1 MNAAAGKPL
10 VEILGEAGVGGVALR
25 RGARDGAFRI
35 AEHNRLAA
43 RWLGLGAGDARGLGV
58 ERLLAAGDDV
68 AIWAELVLA
77 LERGADFAA
86 RLPARG
92 DGRPPLDVLGAP
104 APQESFWLV
113 LTPAVTATASP
124 RAAPEPERL
133 EALNEVLDVAV
144 YALELDLDCRL
155 AVTWTLGPVA
165 ELLGGGPPE
174 GGSWADLVAVDDRA
188 LWRDRNLAVLAGRSA
203 TCRYRL
209 RDRNGEAVTVEDH
222 AVPRRD
228 GEGQVLG
235 LVARVRRVV
244 EPPAPPVEPP
254 PAPPPPA
261 SPPAAGT
268 IAVLARRL
276 DARLVARVDAA
287 GAVVAVLH
295 PSPETINRAEDPRWS
310 ASEALLAAL
319 ERERDAIATAIAE
332 ADPEAEAF
340 SVEIAGERA
349 ELIPLADGGALVV
362 VDGAAASRPGGL
374 EEAPLPAAT
383 STESE
388 AARWWPVLETVVDG
402 IVTCDAKGIVGALS
416 PAGEE
421 LFRVR
426 AADAVGRSLDEFVTV
441 PPGEESDLL
450 ALLHGAAE
458 TGQRLGEFMARREDG
473 ELVPIEVTVSR
484 VADREPAGLLVT
496 VRDVTARREAE
507 ETIRRLAS
515 RDPLT
520 GLPNRLLF
528 DDRLAQTV
536 ERARR
541 NPQEFAVMLLDL
553 DRFKLVNESLGMAKG
568 DQLLREVARRLV
580 LVLRRSDTVARLGGD
595 EFLLLLP
602 GCRGAEAAAKVAQKI
617 LDVMRQPYAID
628 GQELSATASLGIAL
642 FPHDGGDA
650 ETLVRNAD
658 TALYRTKEQ
667 GRNSYQ
673 FYTGDMNAR
682 AFERLVLE
690 TQLRRAL
697 ERGEL
702 TLHFQPLVSAET
714 GAVTA
719 VEALVR
725 WFHPELGRVPPA
737 EFIPLAEETGLILPI
752 GQWVLTEAC
761 RQVREWQRL
770 GFPELRLA
778 VNLSGRQ
785 FKQRNLVDIIRR
797 VLQATG
803 MPAHLLELEL
813 TESALMEDV
822 GESVSRLQAIHDLGV
837 QFAVDDFGTG
847 YSSLA
852 YLKRFPIRCLKIDR
866 SFVKDVTTDPN
877 DAAIAQAI
885 VALAEMM
892 RIAVVAEGVETREQL
907 AMIKR
912 FGCDELQ
919 GFLFCGPQAPDEM
932 LELLRSGRRL
942 QVDDLPEI

>member
-1 MNAAAGKPL
+1 MSARGARSL
-10 VEILGEAGVGGVALR
+10 VELLAVAGIGGVALR
-25 RGARDGAFRI
+25 RAAADGAFRI
-35 AEHNRLAA
+35 AEHNDLAA
-43 RWLGLGAGDARGLGV
+43 RWLGLAEIGAHGLGV
-58 ERLLAAGDDV
+58 DRLWQRADEMST
-68 AIWAELVLA
+68 WAELVLA
-77 LERGADFAA
+77 LERGTSFAA
-86 RLPARG
+86 RLPPRR
-92 DGRPPLDVLGAP
+92 DTRPPLTVVGAP
-104 APQESFWLV
+104 APQDGFWLV
-113 LTPAVTATASP
+113 LTPEASAPP
-124 RAAPEPERL
+124 RSQIAEPALMEAAGAL
-133 EALNEVLDVAV
+133 LDEAL

-155 AVTWTLGPVA
+155 AVTWTLGPLDALV
-165 ELLGGGPPE
+165 GQPPPP
-174 GGSWADLVAVDDRA
+174 GASWADMIAAADRP
-188 LWRDRNLAVLAGRSA
+188 LWRDRNLKVLGGSPA
-203 TCRYRL
+203 TCRYQL
-209 RDRNGEAVTVEDH
+209 RAGNGDAVLVEDA

-228 GEGQVLG
+228 EGGQVSG
-235 LVARVRRVV
+235 LVARVRRIYEV
-244 EPPAPPVEPP
+244 EPVA
-254 PAPPPPA
+254 A
-261 SPPAAGT
+261 PAAAMPAALEAGL
-268 IAVLARRL
+268 AALARRS
-276 DARLVARVDAA
+276 DAALVARLGPDRGVRAVLRGLDPEPDATAAAEA
-287 GAVVAVLH
+287 GAA
-295 PSPETINRAEDPRWS
+295 A
-310 ASEALLAAL
+310 LAAL
-319 ERERDAIATAIAE
+319 EREGEALGALLDAAEPDAAGLGAELAGHRLQVFALPDGTSLVIADRADAAAAGLAE
-332 ADPEAEAF
+332 PPVAARAAPEDEAE
-340 SVEIAGERA
+340 
-349 ELIPLADGGALVV
+349 
-362 VDGAAASRPGGL
+362 
-374 EEAPLPAAT
+374 
-383 STESE
+383 
-388 AARWWPVLETVVDG
+388 RWWPVLETVVDG
-402 IVTCDAKGIVGALS
+402 IITCDAKGIVGGLS
-416 PAGEE
+416 ASAER
-421 LFRVR
+421 LFRISSAEAGGR
-426 AADAVGRSLDEFVTV
+426 ALDELVTV

-450 ALLHGAAE
+450 ALLHEAAA
-458 TGQRLGEFMARREDG
+458 TGQRLGELVARRAGG
-473 ELVPIEVTVSR
+473 ELVPVEVTVSR
-484 VADREPAGLLVT
+484 LAGREPSGLLVT

-515 RDPLT
+515 RDALT

-617 LDVMRQPYAID
+617 LDVMRQPYAVD

-642 FPHDGGDA
+642 FPHDGADA

-702 TLHFQPLVSAET
+702 ALHFQPVVSAAT
-714 GAVTA
+714 GDVTA

-725 WFHPELGRVPPA
+725 WFHPELGRVPPG

-785 FKQRNLVDIIRR
+785 FKQRNLVDMIRR

-803 MPAHLLELEL
+803 MPARLLELEL

-892 RIAVVAEGVETREQL
+892 KISVVAEGVETREQL
-907 AMIKR
+907 AMIRR

-919 GFLFCGPQAPDEM
+919 GFLFCGPLAPEEM
-932 LELLRSGRRL
+932 LQLLRSGRRL
-942 QVDDLPEI
+942 DVDDPVPD

>member
-1 MNAAAGKPL
+1 MTSRGARPL
-10 VEILGEAGVGGVALR
+10 VELLAVAGVGGVALR
-25 RGARDGAFRI
+25 RAAADGAFRI
-35 AEHNRLAA
+35 AEHNDLAA
-43 RWLGLGAGDARGLGV
+43 RWLGLAESGAHGLGV
-58 ERLLAAGDDV
+58 ERLWQRADEMST
-68 AIWAELVLA
+68 WAELVLA
-77 LERGADFAA
+77 LERGTSFAT
-86 RLPARG
+86 RLSPRRGVRPA
-92 DGRPPLDVLGAP
+92 LTVVGAP
-104 APQESFWLV
+104 APQDGFWLV
-113 LTPAVTATASP
+113 LTPEASEP
-124 RAAPEPERL
+124 APPQTTEPALL
-133 EALNEVLDVAV
+133 EAAGALLEETL

-155 AVTWTLGPVA
+155 AVTWTLGPFDALV
-165 ELLGGGPPE
+165 GQPPPP
-174 GGSWADLVAVDDRA
+174 GASWADMVAAADRP
-188 LWRDRNLAVLAGRSA
+188 LWRDRNLMVLGGGTA
-203 TCRYRL
+203 TCRYHL
-209 RDRNGEAVTVEDH
+209 RAGNGDAVLVEDL
-222 AVPRRD
+222 AMPRRD
-228 GEGQVLG
+228 EGGHVRG
-235 LVARVRRVV
+235 LVARVRRVADA
-244 EPPAPPVEPP
+244 EAPT
-254 PAPPPPA
+254 
-261 SPPAAGT
+261 AAGVPLT
-268 IAVLARRL
+268 PSLEAALAALACRS
-276 DARLVARVDAA
+276 DTALVARLDRDGGVH
-287 GAVVAVLH
+287 AVLRG
-295 PSPETINRAEDPRWS
+295 PGADD
-310 ASEALLAAL
+310 EAAA
-319 ERERDAIATAIAE
+319 DTE
-332 ADPEAEAF
+332 A
-340 SVEIAGERA
+340 
-349 ELIPLADGGALVV
+349 
-362 VDGAAASRPGGL
+362 GAAALAAVQREREAIGALLDATEPSVAGL
-374 EEAPLPAAT
+374 GAELAGHRLELFALPDGTSLVIADRAHKAAIGLAEAPVTAHAT
-383 STESE
+383 PEDE
-388 AARWWPVLETVVDG
+388 AERWWPVLETVVDG
-402 IVTCDAKGIVGALS
+402 IITCNAKGIVGGLS
-416 PAGEE
+416 ASAEQ
-421 LFRVR
+421 LFRTSSAEAGGR
-426 AADAVGRSLDEFVTV
+426 ALDELIAVS
-441 PPGEESDLL
+441 PGEESDLL
-450 ALLHGAAE
+450 AMLHQAAA
-458 TGQRLGEFMARREDG
+458 TGQRLGELVARREGG

-484 VADREPAGLLVT
+484 LAGREPAGLLVT

-515 RDPLT
+515 RDALT

-617 LDVMRQPYAID
+617 LDVMRQPYAVD
-628 GQELSATASLGIAL
+628 GQELSATASVGIAL
-642 FPHDGGDA
+642 FPHDGADA

-702 TLHFQPLVSAET
+702 ALHFQPVVSAAT
-714 GAVTA
+714 GEVTA

-725 WFHPELGRVPPA
+725 WFHPELGRVPPG

-770 GFPELRLA
+770 GFSELRLA

-785 FKQRNLVDIIRR
+785 FKQRNLVDMIRR

-803 MPAHLLELEL
+803 MPARLLELEL

-892 RIAVVAEGVETREQL
+892 KISVVAEGVETREQL
-907 AMIKR
+907 AMIR
-912 FGCDELQ
+912 HFGCDELQ
-919 GFLFCGPQAPDEM
+919 GFLFCGPLAPEEM

-942 QVDDLPEI
+942 DVDDAAPV

>member
-1 MNAAAGKPL
+1 LSAQGARPL
-10 VEILGEAGVGGVALR
+10 VDVLDSAGIGALTLR
-25 RGARDGAFRI
+25 RRRDDGAVTI
-35 AEHNRLAA
+35 AECNHRAE
-43 RWLGLGAGDARGLGV
+43 RWLGIATGPARGLGLD
-58 ERLLAAGDDV
+58 RLWQQSGDMT
-68 AIWAELVLA
+68 IWAELVLA
-77 LERGADFAA
+77 LEHEREFSA

-92 DGRPPLDVLGAP
+92 EARPALAASGAP
-104 APQESFWLV
+104 IAGGAYWIL
-113 LTPAVTATASP
+113 LTPVAAATEPDAKTTSP
-124 RAAPEPERL
+124 RLDAVAA
-133 EALNEVLDVAV
+133 VLDDAV

-155 AVTWTLGPVA
+155 AVSWTLGAIASFVTA
-165 ELLGGGPPE
+165 PPLP
-174 GGSWADLVAVDDRA
+174 GGSWAELIAADDRA
-188 LWRDRNLAVLAGRSA
+188 SWRDRNLSVLAGVPA

-209 RDRNGEAVTVEDH
+209 RSHGGEEVLVEDH

-228 GEGQVLG
+228 AAAHVRG
-235 LVARVRRVV
+235 LVARIRRVDDAEFAPTV
-244 EPPAPPVEPP
+244 TASHHALVALARRTSARLVAQVAAEGAIAEILHPAPSGLDGGFADPDIDALIAVLRQERERLAALLQAADPEAQAMSLALPTGPAELVPLGDGTGLVLADPPAPP
-254 PAPPPPA
+254 
-261 SPPAAGT
+261 
-268 IAVLARRL
+268 ARR
-276 DARLVARVDAA
+276 
-287 GAVVAVLH
+287 G
-295 PSPETINRAEDPRWS
+295 
-310 ASEALLAAL
+310 LA
-319 ERERDAIATAIAE
+319 
-332 ADPEAEAF
+332 
-340 SVEIAGERA
+340 
-349 ELIPLADGGALVV
+349 
-362 VDGAAASRPGGL
+362 
-374 EEAPLPAAT
+374 EEARAAPDT
-383 STESE
+383 TPPNE

-402 IVTCDAKGIVGALS
+402 IITCDAKGLIAGMS
-416 PAGEE
+416 PSAER
-421 LFRVR
+421 LFRR
-426 AADAVGRSLDEFVTV
+426 TIEAAGGRPLDELIGV
-441 PPGEESDLL
+441 PPGEEQDLL
-450 ALLHGAAE
+450 AMLHAAADGGE
-458 TGQRLGEFMARREDG
+458 RLTELVARREGG
-473 ELVPIEVTVSR
+473 ETVPIEVTVSR
-484 VADREPAGLLVT
+484 LVTGDPSGYLVT

-528 DDRLAQTV
+528 DDRLTQTV

-595 EFLLLLP
+595 EFLVLLP
-602 GCRGAEAAAKVAQKI
+602 GCRGAEAAAKVAHKI
-617 LDVMRQPYAID
+617 LDVMRQPYAVD
-628 GQELSATASLGIAL
+628 GQELTATASVGIAL
-642 FPHDGGDA
+642 FPHDGADA

-673 FYTGDMNAR
+673 FYTNDMNAR

-702 TLHFQPLVSAET
+702 ALHFQPLVSAASGE
-714 GAVTA
+714 VTA

-725 WFHPELGRVPPA
+725 WFHPELGRVPPS

-761 RQVREWQRL
+761 RQVREWQRH
-770 GFPELRLA
+770 GFEDLRLA

-892 RIAVVAEGVETREQL
+892 HISVVAEGVETREQL
-907 AMIKR
+907 AMIRR

-919 GFLFCGPQAPDEM
+919 GFLFCGPQAPEDM
-932 LELLRSGRRL
+932 LEILRSGRRL
-942 QVDDLPEI
+942 YVVALPAPPSPE

>member
-1 MNAAAGKPL
+1 MTSSGSRSL
-10 VEILGEAGVGGVALR
+10 VEILALAGIGGVALR
-25 RGARDGAFRI
+25 RGADDGAFRI
-35 AEHNRLAA
+35 AEHNHLAA
-43 RWLGLGAGDARGLGV
+43 RWLGLEGVGARGLGLD
-58 ERLLAAGDDV
+58 RLWQRADEI

-77 LERGADFAA
+77 LEHGTTFET
-86 RLPARG
+86 RLAPRH
-92 DGRPPLDVLGAP
+92 DGRPALAVVGAP
-104 APQESFWLV
+104 APQDSFWLV
-113 LTPAVTATASP
+113 LTPEAG
-124 RAAPEPERL
+124 AAPSPSPAAEPD
-133 EALNEVLDVAV
+133 ALAAIGAVLDAAL
-144 YALELDLDCRL
+144 YALEFDLDCRL
-155 AVTWTLGPVA
+155 AVAWTMGPVTA
-165 ELLGGGPPE
+165 LLGDAPAVGA
-174 GGSWADLVAVDDRA
+174 SWAEVVAADDRA
-188 LWRDRNLAVLAGRSA
+188 LWRDRNLEVLAGRSA
-203 TCRYRL
+203 ACRYRL
-209 RDRNGEAVTVEDH
+209 RARNGDDVVVEDH
-222 AVPRRD
+222 AVPQRD
-228 GEGQVLG
+228 RAGHLRG
-235 LVARVRRVV
+235 LIARVRRVT
-244 EPPAPPVEPP
+244 EPAPVAPP
-254 PAPPPPA
+254 SPAPA
-261 SPPAAGT
+261 DAGVAEAGLAA
-268 IAVLARRL
+268 LARR
-276 DARLVARVDAA
+276 AAVRLVARL
-287 GAVVAVLH
+287 GADGTVRSLLH
-295 PSPETINRAEDPRWS
+295 PGDDALV
-310 ASEALLAAL
+310 EAMA
-319 ERERDAIATAIAE
+319 RERDRLVALMSALDPLAQAIAAE
-332 ADPEAEAF
+332 
-340 SVEIAGERA
+340 VAGERA
-349 ELIPLADGGALVV
+349 ELVPLPDGGALVI
-362 VDGAAASRPGGL
+362 VDAPPPPPSAGL
-374 EEAPLPAAT
+374 AEAPAADLRPPAP
-383 STESE
+383 EDE
-388 AARWWPVLETVVDG
+388 AERWWPVLETVVDG
-402 IVTCDAKGIVGALS
+402 IITCDAKGIVSGLS
-416 PAGEE
+416 ASAER
-421 LFRVR
+421 LFRTTS
-426 AADAVGRSLDEFVTV
+426 AAAGGRRLDELVSV

-450 ALLHGAAE
+450 GLLRDAAAS
-458 TGQRLGEFMARREDG
+458 GQRLGEVVARREGG

-484 VADREPAGLLVT
+484 LAGREPTGLLVT

-507 ETIRRLAS
+507 ETIRRLAW

-642 FPHDGGDA
+642 FPHDGADA
-650 ETLVRNAD
+650 ETLMRNAD

-714 GAVTA
+714 GAITA

-725 WFHPELGRVPPA
+725 WFHPELGRVPPG

-770 GFPELRLA
+770 GFSELRLA

-892 RIAVVAEGVETREQL
+892 KISVVAEGVETREQL

-919 GFLFCGPQAPDEM
+919 GFLFCGPQAPDDM

-942 QVDDLPEI
+942 DLDDLPTV

>member
-1 MNAAAGKPL
+1 MTTRGARPL
-10 VEILGEAGVGGVALR
+10 VEILDVAGIGGVALR
-25 RGARDGAFRI
+25 RAADDGAFRI
-35 AEHNRLAA
+35 AEHNDLAA
-43 RWLGLGAGDARGLGV
+43 RWLGLETGGARGLGLD
-58 ERLLAAGDDV
+58 RLWQRADEMTT
-68 AIWAELVLA
+68 WAELVLA
-77 LERGADFAA
+77 LEHGTTFET
-86 RLPARG
+86 RLPPRP
-92 DGRPPLDVLGAP
+92 DGRPALAVFGAP
-104 APQESFWLV
+104 APQDSFWLV
-113 LTPAVTATASP
+113 LTPDAAREDAPAGAAGPDRLDAVAT
-124 RAAPEPERL
+124 
-133 EALNEVLDVAV
+133 VLDDAL

-155 AVTWTLGPVA
+155 ALTWTLGPIDRLV
-165 ELLGGGPPE
+165 GDSPPV
-174 GGSWADLVAVDDRA
+174 GASWADVVAVGDRA
-188 LWRDRNLAVLAGRSA
+188 LWRDRNLAVLAGRAA

-209 RDRNGEAVTVEDH
+209 RARNGENALVEDH
-222 AVPRRD
+222 AVPDRD
-228 GEGQVLG
+228 EHGHVRG
-235 LVARVRRVV
+235 LVARVSRVV
-244 EPPAPPVEPP
+244 ETAPSPAPAEPAG
-254 PAPPPPA
+254 PAL
-261 SPPAAGT
+261 AATGL
-268 IAVLARRL
+268 AALARRSG
-276 DARLVARVDAA
+276 ARLVARLDGEGDVRE
-287 GAVVAVLH
+287 VLH
-295 PSPETINRAEDPRWS
+295 PGSDGEPGVVDA
-310 ASEALLAAL
+310 LAATIG
-319 ERERDAIATAIAE
+319 DARAQLAAAIHE
-332 ADPEAEAF
+332 ADPLAEALG
-340 SVEIAGERA
+340 VELAGERG
-349 ELIPLADGGALVV
+349 ELVPLGDGSALLI
-362 VDGAAASRPGGL
+362 VDGEPAAGPGL
-374 EEAPLPAAT
+374 AEAPPAAREAPP
-383 STESE
+383 ESE
-388 AARWWPVLETVVDG
+388 AERWWPVLETVVDG
-402 IVTCDAKGIVGALS
+402 IITCDAKGIVGGLS
-416 PAGEE
+416 ASAEH
-421 LFRVR
+421 LFRTSSAAAGGR
-426 AADAVGRSLDEFVTV
+426 ALDELVSV

-450 ALLHGAAE
+450 AMLHEAAE
-458 TGQRLGEFMARREDG
+458 RGQRLGELVARREDG
-473 ELVPIEVTVSR
+473 EVVPIEVTVNR
-484 VADREPAGLLVT
+484 LAGREPAGLLVT

-617 LDVMRQPYAID
+617 LDVMRQPYAVD
-628 GQELSATASLGIAL
+628 GQELSATASVGIAL

-702 TLHFQPLVSAET
+702 TLHFQPLVSAES

-725 WFHPELGRVPPA
+725 WFHPELGRVPPS

-803 MPAHLLELEL
+803 MPASLLELEL

-892 RIAVVAEGVETREQL
+892 KISVVAEGVETREQL
-907 AMIKR
+907 AMIRR

-919 GFLFCGPQAPDEM
+919 GFLFCGPQAPEEM

-942 QVDDLPEI
+942 DVDDLPEV

>member
-1 MNAAAGKPL
+1 MTSRGSRPL
-10 VEILGEAGVGGVALR
+10 VEILALAGIGGVALR
-25 RGARDGAFRI
+25 RAADDGAFRI
-35 AEHNRLAA
+35 AEHNDLAA
-43 RWLGLGAGDARGLGV
+43 RWLGLEGGGARGLGLD
-58 ERLLAAGDDV
+58 RLWQRADEMTT
-68 AIWAELVLA
+68 WAELVLA
-77 LERGADFAA
+77 LERGTTFET
-86 RLPARG
+86 RLPARR
-92 DGRPPLDVLGAP
+92 DGRPPLAVVGAP

-113 LTPAVTATASP
+113 LTPEPSGAPPSAPA
-124 RAAPEPERL
+124 AAPD
-133 EALNEVLDVAV
+133 ALAAIGAVLDDAL

-165 ELLGGGPPE
+165 TLVGDSPPV
-174 GGSWADLVAVDDRA
+174 GASWAEVVAADDRA
-188 LWRDRNLAVLAGRSA
+188 LWRDRNLEVLAGRSA
-203 TCRYRL
+203 ACRYRL
-209 RDRNGEAVTVEDH
+209 RARNGDDVMVEDH
-222 AVPRRD
+222 AVPQRD
-228 GEGQVLG
+228 GGGHVRG
-235 LVARVRRVV
+235 LVARVR
-244 EPPAPPVEPP
+244 PVAER
-254 PAPPPPA
+254 AA
-261 SPPAAGT
+261 TAAAPAAT
-268 IAVLARRL
+268 AATTAELAALARRAE
-276 DARLVARVDAA
+276 ARLVARLDAD
-287 GAVVAVLH
+287 GAV
-295 PSPETINRAEDPRWS
+295 
-310 ASEALLAAL
+310 EALLHPPENPVEPGARGPDDAL
-319 ERERDAIATAIAE
+319 LDAIARERGRLAELMQAVDPLAE
-332 ADPEAEAF
+332 ALGADL
-340 SVEIAGERA
+340 AGERA
-349 ELIPLADGGALVV
+349 ELVPLADRGALLI
-362 VDGAAASRPGGL
+362 VDAPPAPPSAGLAEAAA
-374 EEAPLPAAT
+374 PAARQP
-383 STESE
+383 SPADE
-388 AARWWPVLETVVDG
+388 AERWWPVLESVVDG
-402 IVTCDAKGIVGALS
+402 IITCDAKGIVGGLS
-416 PAGEE
+416 ASAEHLFGTTSAAAGG
-421 LFRVR
+421 R
-426 AADAVGRSLDEFVTV
+426 ALDELVSV

-450 ALLHGAAE
+450 AMLHEAAE
-458 TGQRLGEFMARREDG
+458 TGQRVGELVARREGG
-473 ELVPIEVTVSR
+473 EIVPIEVTVSR
-484 VADREPAGLLVT
+484 LADREPTGLLVT

-528 DDRLAQTV
+528 DDRLTQTV

-617 LDVMRQPYAID
+617 LDVMRQPYAVD

-702 TLHFQPLVSAET
+702 TLHFQPLVSAAT
-714 GAVTA
+714 GAITA

-725 WFHPELGRVPPA
+725 WFHPELGRVPPG

-770 GFPELRLA
+770 GFTELRLA

-892 RIAVVAEGVETREQL
+892 KISVVAEGVETREQL

-942 QVDDLPEI
+942 DVDDLPAV

>member
-1 MNAAAGKPL
+1 MNPAARPL
-10 VEILGEAGVGGVALR
+10 VEILAVAGVGGIALR
-25 RGARDGAFRI
+25 RAAEDGAFRI
-35 AEHNRLAA
+35 AEHNELAA
-43 RWLGLGAGDARGLGV
+43 RWLGLDRGGARGAGL
-58 ERLLAAGDDV
+58 ERLWHRADEMTT
-68 AIWAELVLA
+68 WAELVLA
-77 LERGADFAA
+77 LERGTTFET
-86 RLPARG
+86 RLPARA
-92 DGRPPLDVLGAP
+92 DGRPALTVVGAP

-113 LTPAVTATASP
+113 LTPAEG
-124 RAAPEPERL
+124 APPPTPAGAEPDLLDAVGAVL
-133 EALNEVLDVAV
+133 EDVL

-155 AVTWTLGPVA
+155 AVTWTLGPVNA
-165 ELLGGGPPE
+165 LVGAVPAGGA
-174 GGSWADLVAVDDRA
+174 SWAEIVAVDDRA
-188 LWRDRNLAVLAGRSA
+188 AWRDRNLAVLTGRPA

-209 RDRNGEAVTVEDH
+209 RARNGDDVVVEDH

-228 GEGQVLG
+228 DAGQVCG
-235 LVARVRRVV
+235 LVARVRRI
-244 EPPAPPVEPP
+244 AEPP
-254 PAPPPPA
+254 PAEPEPA
-261 SPPAAGT
+261 PAAASAPGL
-268 IAVLARRL
+268 AALARRAA
-276 DARLVARVDAA
+276 ARLVARLDAE
-287 GAVVAVLH
+287 GGVLQVLH
-295 PSPETINRAEDPRWS
+295 APAGSGDADDAER
-310 ASEALLAAL
+310 EALMAALAAARGQLAAL
-319 ERERDAIATAIAE
+319 IRDADPLAE
-332 ADPEAEAF
+332 GLALDL
-340 SVEIAGERA
+340 AGEPA
-349 ELIPLADGGALVV
+349 ELVPLADGTALVI
-362 VDGAAASRPGGL
+362 VDAAAPAPAGL
-374 EEAPLPAAT
+374 AEAPPAPLDAAPQ
-383 STESE
+383 SE
-388 AARWWPVLETVVDG
+388 AERWWPVLETVVDG
-402 IVTCDAKGIVGALS
+402 IITCDSKGIVGGLS
-416 PAGEE
+416 ASAEG
-421 LFRVR
+421 LFRTTSAEAAGR
-426 AADAVGRSLDEFVTV
+426 ALDTLISV

-450 ALLHGAAE
+450 AMLHGAAE
-458 TGQRLGEFMARREDG
+458 SGERLGELVARREGG
-473 ELVPIEVTVSR
+473 EIVPIEVTVSR
-484 VADREPAGLLVT
+484 LGEREPSGLLVT

-507 ETIRRLAS
+507 DTIRRLAS

-528 DDRLAQTV
+528 DDRLTQTV

-541 NPQEFAVMLLDL
+541 NPQEFAVMLLDV

-628 GQELSATASLGIAL
+628 SQELSATASVGIAL

-702 TLHFQPLVSAET
+702 ALHFQPLVSAET
-714 GAVTA
+714 GAITA

-770 GFPELRLA
+770 GFAELRLA
-778 VNLSGRQ
+778 VNLSSRQ

-803 MPAHLLELEL
+803 MAAHLLELEL

-822 GESVSRLQAIHDLGV
+822 GESISRLQAIHDLGV

-892 RIAVVAEGVETREQL
+892 KISVVAEGVETQEQL
-907 AMIKR
+907 AMIRR
-912 FGCDELQ
+912 FRCHELQ
-919 GFLFCGPQAPDEM
+919 GFLFCGPQAPDDM

-942 QVDDLPEI
+942 EVDAEIAD

>member
-1 MNAAAGKPL
+1 MSKRAARPL
-10 VEILGEAGVGGVALR
+10 VDLLAVAGIGGVAFR
-25 RGARDGAFRI
+25 RDAAGGAFRI
-35 AEHNRLAA
+35 AEHNELAA
-43 RWLGLGAGDARGLGV
+43 RWLGLTAGGGRGPGL
-58 ERLLAAGDDV
+58 ERLWQRADEMAT
-68 AIWAELVLA
+68 WAELVLA
-77 LERGADFAA
+77 LERGTTFET
-86 RLPARG
+86 RLPARR
-92 DGRPPLDVLGAP
+92 DLRPALALVGAP
-104 APQESFWLV
+104 APDDGFWLV
-113 LTPAVTATASP
+113 LTP
-124 RAAPEPERL
+124 EPDDEPPPPVAGPGRL
-133 EALNEVLDVAV
+133 DAIGEVLDDAL
-144 YALELDLDCRL
+144 YALALDLDCRL
-155 AVTWTLGPVA
+155 VVTWTLGPVDNLVGETPSVGA
-165 ELLGGGPPE
+165 
-174 GGSWADLVAVDDRA
+174 SWAEVVATDDRA
-188 LWRDRNLAVLAGRSA
+188 LWRDRNLAVLAGGPAS
-203 TCRYRL
+203 CRYRL
-209 RDRNGEAVTVEDH
+209 RARNGENVLVDDH
-222 AVPRRD
+222 AVPDRD
-228 GEGQVLG
+228 ERGRVRG
-235 LVARVRRVV
+235 LVARVSRVV
-244 EPPAPPVEPP
+244 ET
-254 PAPPPPA
+254 APPPPA
-261 SPPAAGT
+261 APAAT
-268 IAVLARRL
+268 PAHVADNAFEALARRS
-276 DARLVARVDAA
+276 DARLVARLCADGEIRAL
-287 GAVVAVLH
+287 LH
-295 PSPETINRAEDPRWS
+295 PRPAGCAAAHPGARRDGDALLETIARERGH
-310 ASEALLAAL
+310 LAAL
-319 ERERDAIATAIAE
+319 VRE
-332 ADPEAEAF
+332 ADPLARCLGFEL
-340 SVEIAGERA
+340 AGERG
-349 ELIPLADGGALVV
+349 ELVPLPDGTALLIL
-362 VDGAAASRPGGL
+362 DAAPPPPGL
-374 EEAPLPAAT
+374 AEAPPTMRAAT
-383 STESE
+383 PESE
-388 AARWWPVLETVVDG
+388 AERWWPVLETVVDG
-402 IVTCDAKGIVGALS
+402 IITCDAKGIVGGLS
-416 PAGEE
+416 ASAERLFGTNSAAAG
-421 LFRVR
+421 
-426 AADAVGRSLDEFVTV
+426 GRSLDELVSV

-450 ALLHGAAE
+450 ALLHAAAE
-458 TGQRLGEFMARREDG
+458 TGERLGELVARRDGG

-484 VADREPAGLLVT
+484 LAGREPNGLLIT

-617 LDVMRQPYAID
+617 LDGMRQSYAID
-628 GQELSATASLGIAL
+628 GQELTATASIGIAL

-667 GRNSYQ
+667 GRNGYQ

-702 TLHFQPLVSAET
+702 ALHFQPLVSAET
-714 GAVTA
+714 GAITA

-725 WFHPELGRVPPA
+725 WFHPELGRVPPG

-770 GFPELRLA
+770 GFPDLRLA

-866 SFVKDVTTDPN
+866 SFVKDVTSDPN

-892 RIAVVAEGVETREQL
+892 KISVVAEGVETREQL

-912 FGCDELQ
+912 FGCHELQ

-932 LELLRSGRRL
+932 LELLRAGRRL
-942 QVDDLPEI
+942 DVHDLPEP

>member
-1 MNAAAGKPL
+1 VLQVLHAPAGTGDADDAEREARAALMAAL
-10 VEILGEAGVGGVALR
+10 EAA
-25 RGARDGAFRI
+25 RGQ
-35 AEHNRLAA
+35 LAA
-43 RWLGLGAGDARGLGV
+43 LIADADPLAEALALDLAG
-58 ERLLAAGDDV
+58 EP
-68 AIWAELVLA
+68 AELV
-77 LERGADFAA
+77 
-86 RLPARG
+86 
-92 DGRPPLDVLGAP
+92 
-104 APQESFWLV
+104 
-113 LTPAVTATASP
+113 
-124 RAAPEPERL
+124 
-133 EALNEVLDVAV
+133 
-144 YALELDLDCRL
+144 
-155 AVTWTLGPVA
+155 
-165 ELLGGGPPE
+165 
-174 GGSWADLVAVDDRA
+174 
-188 LWRDRNLAVLAGRSA
+188 
-203 TCRYRL
+203 
-209 RDRNGEAVTVEDH
+209 
-222 AVPRRD
+222 
-228 GEGQVLG
+228 
-235 LVARVRRVV
+235 
-244 EPPAPPVEPP
+244 
-254 PAPPPPA
+254 
-261 SPPAAGT
+261 
-268 IAVLARRL
+268 
-276 DARLVARVDAA
+276 
-287 GAVVAVLH
+287 
-295 PSPETINRAEDPRWS
+295 
-310 ASEALLAAL
+310 
-319 ERERDAIATAIAE
+319 
-332 ADPEAEAF
+332 
-340 SVEIAGERA
+340 
-349 ELIPLADGGALVV
+349 PLADGTALLI
-362 VDGAAASRPGGL
+362 VDAPAPAPAGL
-374 EEAPLPAAT
+374 AEAPPAPREAAP
-383 STESE
+383 ESE
-388 AARWWPVLETVVDG
+388 AERWWPVLETVVDG
-402 IVTCDAKGIVGALS
+402 IITCDAKGIVGGLS
-416 PAGEE
+416 VSAARLFGITSAEAG
-421 LFRVR
+421 
-426 AADAVGRSLDEFVTV
+426 GRPLDELVSV

-450 ALLHGAAE
+450 AMLHGAAE
-458 TGQRLGEFMARREDG
+458 SGQRMGELVARREGG
-473 ELVPIEVTVSR
+473 EIVPIEVTVSR
-484 VADREPAGLLVT
+484 LAGSEPAGLLVT

-507 ETIRRLAS
+507 DTIRRLAS

-617 LDVMRQPYAID
+617 LDVMRQPYAVD
-628 GQELSATASLGIAL
+628 GQELSATASVGIAL
-642 FPHDGGDA
+642 FPHDGSDA

-702 TLHFQPLVSAET
+702 ALHFQPLVSAET
-714 GAVTA
+714 GAITA

-725 WFHPELGRVPPA
+725 WFHPELGRVPPG

-761 RQVREWQRL
+761 RQVREWQRF
-770 GFPELRLA
+770 GFAELRLA

-892 RIAVVAEGVETREQL
+892 KISVVAEGVETREQL
-907 AMIKR
+907 AMIRR
-912 FGCDELQ
+912 FRCHELQ

-942 QVDDLPEI
+942 EVDAEPAD